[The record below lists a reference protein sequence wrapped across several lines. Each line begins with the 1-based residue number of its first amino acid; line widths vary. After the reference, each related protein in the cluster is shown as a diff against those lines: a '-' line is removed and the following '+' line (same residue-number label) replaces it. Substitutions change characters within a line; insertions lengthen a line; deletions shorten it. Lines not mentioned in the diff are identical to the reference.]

1 MSDSVAAALITGV
14 LSLVGVGLTL
24 VRAGRGEVARLQR
37 KLDDAQ
43 RSVAQLR
50 AEAERYKAAYL
61 GLLELTQ
68 GLLEEREKGP
78 C

>member
-1 MSDSVAAALITGV
+1 MSDTVAAALITGT
-14 LSLVGVGLTL
+14 LSLVGVVLTL
-24 VRAGRGEVARLQR
+24 ARAGRGEVARLQR
-37 KLDDAQ
+37 ELGQAQ

-68 GLLEEREKGP
+68 GLLEEREKEP